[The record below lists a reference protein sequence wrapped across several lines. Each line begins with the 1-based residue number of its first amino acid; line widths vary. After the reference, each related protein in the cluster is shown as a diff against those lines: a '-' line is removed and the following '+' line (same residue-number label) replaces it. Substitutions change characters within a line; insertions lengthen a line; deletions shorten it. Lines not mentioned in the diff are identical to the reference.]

1 MILIIDDVP
10 EVRLLLGHMLRA
22 GNLSVLE
29 AASAE
34 EAYRILEVERQD
46 GTPPVVSAILMD
58 VELPGQDGI
67 EAICLIKTNPRL
79 AQIPIIVVSGRED
92 EASLV
97 SAFMAGAVD
106 YVTKPVSQVQLLTRV
121 RGALRLALESERRQ
135 DRETALAAAN
145 AALRQQKPRLTGIDP
160 ASGLPDLAALPALI
174 SGRLATDLWLLA
186 GEIDGWTN
194 LSVAAGETGAA
205 LIKRRVLSLLAQVP
219 GRVGDQLLVL
229 PDGGFAL
236 LVRRADAGE
245 MQTLAR
251 ALCDAVYDVEIPHP
265 RSAGWPC
272 VTISIGGACGDDMQA
287 RAMAA
292 RETAKLEGGNCTVL
306 SDGIPE

>member
-10 EVRLLLGHMLRA
+10 EVRMLLGHMLRA

-29 AASAE
+29 AESAE
-34 EAYRILEVERQD
+34 EAYRILEVERND
-46 GTPPVVSAILMD
+46 GPPPVVSAILMD

-79 AQIPIIVVSGRED
+79 AQIPVIVVSGRED
-92 EASLV
+92 ETSLV
-97 SAFMAGAVD
+97 NAFMAGAVD
-106 YVTKPVSQVQLLTRV
+106 YVTKPVTQVQLLTRV
-121 RGALRLALESERRQ
+121 RGALRLALESERR
-135 DRETALAAAN
+135 REREAALAEAN
-145 AALRQQKPRLTGIDP
+145 AALRRQKPRLTGIDL
-160 ASGLPDLAALPALI
+160 ASGRPDLAALPALI

-194 LSVAAGETGAA
+194 LSVAAGEAGAA
-205 LIKRRVLSLLAQVP
+205 LVKRRVLSLLSRVP

-236 LVRRADAGE
+236 LVCRAGAGE
-245 MQTLAR
+245 VQVLAQ
-251 ALCDAVYDVEIPHP
+251 ALCNAVYDAEIPHP
-265 RSAGWPC
+265 RSADWPSIT
-272 VTISIGGACGDDMQA
+272 VSIGSAQGDDMEA

-292 RETAKLEGGNCTVL
+292 RENAKLEGGNCTAL
-306 SDGIPE
+306 ADGNT

>member
-29 AASAE
+29 AESAE
-34 EAYRILEVERQD
+34 EAYRILEVERRD
-46 GTPPVVSAILMD
+46 GPPPVVSAILMD

-79 AQIPIIVVSGRED
+79 AQIPVIVVSGRED

-97 SAFMAGAVD
+97 SAFMAGAID

-135 DRETALAAAN
+135 EREAALAEAN
-145 AALRQQKPRLTGIDP
+145 AALRRQKPRLSGIDL

-174 SGRLATDLWLLA
+174 SGRLAADLWLLA

-194 LSVAAGETGAA
+194 LSVAAGEAGAA
-205 LIKRRVLSLLAQVP
+205 LVKRRVLSLLLAVP

-236 LVRRADAGE
+236 LACRSVVDEA
-245 MQTLAR
+245 LALAQ
-251 ALCDAVYDVEIPHP
+251 ALCDAVYDAEIPHP
-265 RSAGWPC
+265 RSSGWPC
-272 VTISIGGACGDDMQA
+272 VTVSIGAARGDDMEV
-287 RAMAA
+287 RAMTA
-292 RETAKLEGGNCTVL
+292 RENAKLEGGNCTAL
-306 SDGIPE
+306 ADGNP

>member
-22 GNLSVLE
+22 GNLSVME
-29 AASAE
+29 AESAE
-34 EAYRILEVERQD
+34 DAYRILELERFD
-46 GTPPVVSAILMD
+46 GPPPVVSTILMD

-79 AQIPIIVVSGRED
+79 AQIPVIVVSGRED

-97 SAFMAGAVD
+97 RAFMAGAVD
-106 YVTKPVSQVQLLTRV
+106 YVTKPVSQVQLQTRV
-121 RGALRLALESERRQ
+121 RGALRLALESERR
-135 DRETALAAAN
+135 REREMALAEAN
-145 AALRQQKPRLTGIDP
+145 SALRQQKPRLIGIDL

-174 SGRLATDLWLLA
+174 SGRLAADLWLLA

-194 LSVAAGETGAA
+194 LSVASGETGAA
-205 LIKRRVLSLLAQVP
+205 LVKRRVLSLLSRVP

-229 PDGGFAL
+229 PAGGFAL
-236 LVRRADAGE
+236 LVCRTGWGE
-245 MQTLAR
+245 VQALAR
-251 ALCDAVYDVEIPHP
+251 ALCNAVYNVGIPHP

-272 VTISIGGACGDDMQA
+272 VTLSIGAACGDGLEV

-292 RETAKLEGGNCTVL
+292 LESAKLEGGNCITQAA
-306 SDGIPE
+306 DNP